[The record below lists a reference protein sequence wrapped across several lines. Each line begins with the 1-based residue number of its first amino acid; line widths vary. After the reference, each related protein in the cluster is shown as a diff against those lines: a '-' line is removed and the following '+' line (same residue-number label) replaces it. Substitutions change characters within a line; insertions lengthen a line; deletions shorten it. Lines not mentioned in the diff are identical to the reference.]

1 MCGIVGYT
9 GLNAVAPILLQGLE
23 KLEYRGYDSA
33 GVGLL
38 RGNSIQITRTSGK
51 LSNLA
56 AQFEN
61 ESSEPGTGIGHT
73 RWATHGAPTSENAH
87 PHQDPSGRIAIVHN
101 GIVENWKELRADFAT
116 GKFSSDTDSE
126 VLAHI
131 IAAFLTEG
139 ESLISAVRRTLS
151 EATGAFSLVVLDSS
165 QPEVLIAARKG
176 NAGGLVVGLADD
188 GTYVASDMSALLT
201 YTRKFFFLEPGEVA
215 TLEPSSVTI
224 YSEEDREVIRQPY
237 QATHDLTEV
246 AKGQYPHYMLK
257 EIYEQSDVLVSSMQG
272 RYDGLS
278 NTVDLSSDFQDAPIS
293 KGRIQGITRC
303 LLVGMG
309 TSMHACMI
317 GRHYL
322 ERFAGIPTEVD
333 NAAEFRYRRP
343 LLDANTLVISV
354 TQSGETVDTLAAMDE
369 AKRAGCLQITICN
382 TPGAQS
388 TRLADLSLLLGAG
401 AEISVASTKTLLASI
416 MALHAVSLSLGK
428 LRETLTSEM
437 ETEQV
442 VNALQLPSAVSTVL
456 ENSGKIFEVARK
468 YAASEH
474 FLFLGR
480 GLGYPVALEGA
491 LKLKEVSY
499 IHAEGYS
506 AGEMKHGPI
515 ALVDDAMPTVAVC
528 TRGDVHEKMLSNVE
542 QIKARSGKVITLV
555 SDGDNS
561 FDKLT
566 NDSITLPYVD
576 PALGPIPSIVAL
588 QLLAYGIARERG
600 LDIDQPRNLAKT
612 VTVE

>member
-1 MCGIVGYT
+1 VCGIVGYT
-9 GLNAVAPILLQGLE
+9 GLDAVEPILLQGLE

-38 RGNSIQITRTSGK
+38 RGNSIEVTRASGK

-56 AQFEN
+56 SKFEN
-61 ESSEPGTGIGHT
+61 ENSEPGTGIGHT

-87 PHQDPSGRIAIVHN
+87 PHQDPSGRVAIVHN
-101 GIVENWKELRADFAT
+101 GIVENWKELRAKFAT
-116 GKFSSDTDSE
+116 GEFSSDTDSE
-126 VLAHI
+126 VLAHM
-131 IAAFLTEG
+131 IAALLAQG
-139 ESLISAVRRTLS
+139 ESLVSAVRRTLN
-151 EATGAFSLVVLDSS
+151 EAAGAFSLVILDSS
-165 QPEVLIAARKG
+165 QPDVLIAARKG

-201 YTRKFFFLEPGEVA
+201 YTRKFFFLEPGEIA
-215 TLEPSSVTI
+215 TLKPSSVTI
-224 YSEEDREVIRQPY
+224 YSEEGREVTRQPY

-246 AKGQYPHYMLK
+246 GKGQYPHYMMK
-257 EIYEQSDVLVSSMQG
+257 EIYEQSDVLVSSLQG
-272 RYDGLS
+272 RYNGLS
-278 NTVDLSSDFQDAPIS
+278 NTIDLSTEFEGSAIS
-293 KGRIQGITRC
+293 KDRIQGITRC

-309 TSMHACMI
+309 TSMHACMV

-322 ERFAGIPTEVD
+322 ERFGGIPTEVD

-343 LLDANTLVISV
+343 LLDSNTLVISV

-369 AKRAGCLQITICN
+369 AKRADCLQITICN

-416 MALHAVSLSLGK
+416 MALHAVSLFLGK
-428 LRETLTSEM
+428 ARETLTSEI
-437 ETEQV
+437 EAEQV

-456 ENSGKIFEVARK
+456 GNSEKLFEVARK

-515 ALVDDAMPTVAVC
+515 ALVNDAMPTVAVC

-542 QIKARSGKVITLV
+542 QIKARGGRVISLV
-555 SDGDNS
+555 TDGDDS
-561 FDKLT
+561 FDKLA
-566 NDSITLPYVD
+566 DDCITLPDVD

>member
-1 MCGIVGYT
+1 M
-9 GLNAVAPILLQGLE
+9 
-23 KLEYRGYDSA
+23 
-33 GVGLL
+33 
-38 RGNSIQITRTSGK
+38 
-51 LSNLA
+51 
-56 AQFEN
+56 
-61 ESSEPGTGIGHT
+61 
-73 RWATHGAPTSENAH
+73 
-87 PHQDPSGRIAIVHN
+87 
-101 GIVENWKELRADFAT
+101 
-116 GKFSSDTDSE
+116 
-126 VLAHI
+126 
-131 IAAFLTEG
+131 IAAFLTHG
-139 ESLISAVRRTLS
+139 ESLLSAVRRTLN

-278 NTVDLSSDFQDAPIS
+278 NTVDLSSDFQDSPIS

-369 AKRAGCLQITICN
+369 AKRADCLQITICN

-401 AEISVASTKTLLASI
+401 AEISVASTKTLLASV

-428 LRETLTSEM
+428 LRQTLTSEM
-437 ETEQV
+437 EAEQV

-456 ENSGKIFEVARK
+456 GNSGKIFEVARK

-542 QIKARSGKVITLV
+542 QIKARGGRVITLV

-561 FDKLT
+561 FDKLS
-566 NDSITLPYVD
+566 NDSIALPDVD

>member
-224 YSEEDREVIRQPY
+224 YSEEDREVIRQP
-237 QATHDLTEV
+237 
-246 AKGQYPHYMLK
+246 
-257 EIYEQSDVLVSSMQG
+257 
-272 RYDGLS
+272 
-278 NTVDLSSDFQDAPIS
+278 
-293 KGRIQGITRC
+293 
-303 LLVGMG
+303 
-309 TSMHACMI
+309 
-317 GRHYL
+317 
-322 ERFAGIPTEVD
+322 
-333 NAAEFRYRRP
+333 
-343 LLDANTLVISV
+343 
-354 TQSGETVDTLAAMDE
+354 
-369 AKRAGCLQITICN
+369 
-382 TPGAQS
+382 
-388 TRLADLSLLLGAG
+388 
-401 AEISVASTKTLLASI
+401 
-416 MALHAVSLSLGK
+416 
-428 LRETLTSEM
+428 
-437 ETEQV
+437 
-442 VNALQLPSAVSTVL
+442 
-456 ENSGKIFEVARK
+456 
-468 YAASEH
+468 
-474 FLFLGR
+474 
-480 GLGYPVALEGA
+480 
-491 LKLKEVSY
+491 
-499 IHAEGYS
+499 
-506 AGEMKHGPI
+506 
-515 ALVDDAMPTVAVC
+515 
-528 TRGDVHEKMLSNVE
+528 
-542 QIKARSGKVITLV
+542 
-555 SDGDNS
+555 
-561 FDKLT
+561 
-566 NDSITLPYVD
+566 
-576 PALGPIPSIVAL
+576 
-588 QLLAYGIARERG
+588 
-600 LDIDQPRNLAKT
+600 
-612 VTVE
+612 

>member
-33 GVGLL
+33 GVGLI
-38 RGNSIQITRTSGK
+38 RGNSIEITRASGK

-56 AQFEN
+56 AKFEN
-61 ESSEPGTGIGHT
+61 EGSEPGTGIGHT
-73 RWATHGAPTSENAH
+73 RWATHGPPTSENAH
-87 PHQDPSGRIAIVHN
+87 PHQDPSGRVAIVHN
-101 GIVENWKELRADFAT
+101 GIVENWKELRAEFAS

-126 VLAHI
+126 VLAHM
-131 IAAFLTEG
+131 IAAFLTHG
-139 ESLISAVRRTLS
+139 ESLLSAVRRTLNES
-151 EATGAFSLVVLDSS
+151 TGAFSLVVLDSS

-456 ENSGKIFEVARK
+456 ENSG
-468 YAASEH
+468 
-474 FLFLGR
+474 
-480 GLGYPVALEGA
+480 
-491 LKLKEVSY
+491 
-499 IHAEGYS
+499 
-506 AGEMKHGPI
+506 
-515 ALVDDAMPTVAVC
+515 
-528 TRGDVHEKMLSNVE
+528 
-542 QIKARSGKVITLV
+542 
-555 SDGDNS
+555 
-561 FDKLT
+561 
-566 NDSITLPYVD
+566 
-576 PALGPIPSIVAL
+576 
-588 QLLAYGIARERG
+588 
-600 LDIDQPRNLAKT
+600 
-612 VTVE
+612 

>member
-33 GVGLL
+33 GVGLI
-38 RGNSIQITRTSGK
+38 RGNSIEITRASGK

-56 AQFEN
+56 AKFEN
-61 ESSEPGTGIGHT
+61 EGSEPGTGIGHT
-73 RWATHGAPTSENAH
+73 RWATHGPPTSENAH
-87 PHQDPSGRIAIVHN
+87 PHQDPSGRVAIVHN
-101 GIVENWKELRADFAT
+101 GIVENWKELRAEFAS

-126 VLAHI
+126 VLAHM
-131 IAAFLTEG
+131 IAAFLTHG
-139 ESLISAVRRTLS
+139 ESLLSAVRRTLNES
-151 EATGAFSLVVLDSS
+151 TGAFSLVVLDSS

-278 NTVDLSSDFQDAPIS
+278 NTVDLSSDFQDSPIS

-542 QIKARSGKVITLV
+542 QIKARGGRVITLV

-566 NDSITLPYVD
+566 NDSITLPDVD